1 MCRHFHKQSESS
13 RRNSIIWKKK
23 RDKTKIYVII
33 CNQSKWFQD
42 LVRYD
47 QINIWIYLF
56 LYFHI
61 ARDPKPVLYI
71 RLSFHTVVFPPYQKL
86 KAILVHKYF
95 VSENLSCVK
104 NVIYRK
110 PFFLV
115 CLFFPFSHFLRGGG
129 CLYVTYI
136 NFKINHNQCCNN
148 ERQNATPKQFP
159 SLFWIARAIIVCIF
173 FQGLIVYV

>member
-1 MCRHFHKQSESS
+1 MNLFIFVFPHCWRP
-13 RRNSIIWKKK
+13 
-23 RDKTKIYVII
+23 KTSLI
-33 CNQSKWFQD
+33 
-42 LVRYD
+42 
-47 QINIWIYLF
+47 
-56 LYFHI
+56 
-61 ARDPKPVLYI
+61 YI

-115 CLFFPFSHFLRGGG
+115 CLFIPFSHFLRGG

-159 SLFWIARAIIVCIF
+159 LLFWIARAIIVCIF